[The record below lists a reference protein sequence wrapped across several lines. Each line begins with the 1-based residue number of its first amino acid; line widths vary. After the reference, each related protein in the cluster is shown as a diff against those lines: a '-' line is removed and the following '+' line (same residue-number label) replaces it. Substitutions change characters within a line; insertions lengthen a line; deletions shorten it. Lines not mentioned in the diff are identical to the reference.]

1 MADSVEVTAT
11 VKEVLPATMFR
22 IQLENGNVL
31 LAHLSGRMRKNFIK
45 IMSGDKVTVE
55 ISPYDLT
62 KARITYRHSPTHSAS
77 SHNTSTVMRQGRISK
92 NQTAT
97 KKR

>member
-1 MADSVEVTAT
+1 MDNAVEVTAI

-62 KARITYRHSPTHSAS
+62 KARITYRHPTISSAT
-77 SHNTSTVMRQGRISK
+77 HTPSTVMRQGKIRRK
-92 NQTAT
+92 QG
-97 KKR
+97 KR

>member
-1 MADSVEVTAT
+1 MDNAVEVTAI

-22 IQLENGNVL
+22 VQLENGNVL

-62 KARITYRHSPTHSAS
+62 KARITYRHPTVSSSAT
-77 SHNTSTVMRQGRISK
+77 HTPSTVMKQGKIRRK
-92 NQTAT
+92 QG
-97 KKR
+97 KR

>member
-1 MADSVEVTAT
+1 MTDAVEITAI

-22 IQLENGNVL
+22 VQLENGSVL

-62 KARITYRHSPTHSAS
+62 KARITYRHAPLQSAS
-77 SHNTSTVMRQGRISK
+77 TTSTSTVMRQGKISK
-92 NQTAT
+92 NQ
-97 KKR
+97 KRK

>member
-1 MADSVEVTAT
+1 MADAVEVTAI

-22 IQLENGNVL
+22 VQLENGNVL

-62 KARITYRHSPTHSAS
+62 KARITYRHPTVSSAAS
-77 SHNTSTVMRQGRISK
+77 GAVSTVMKQGKIQRRQG
-92 NQTAT
+92 
-97 KKR
+97 KR